1 MTNNLTDTWN
11 LKIEEKKTSEKEI
24 RLVVTGSGGQGKE
37 EEWKGDQKVQT
48 SSFKMNA
55 YLDVTYNVMT
65 VTNIAVWYIG
75 KLLRE

>member
-1 MTNNLTDTWN
+1 M
-11 LKIEEKKTSEKEI
+11 ESKKVPNSQKKRSDLWLPEVE
-24 RLVVTGSGGQGKE
+24 GMGKE

-65 VTNIAVWYIG
+65 ITNIAVWYIG